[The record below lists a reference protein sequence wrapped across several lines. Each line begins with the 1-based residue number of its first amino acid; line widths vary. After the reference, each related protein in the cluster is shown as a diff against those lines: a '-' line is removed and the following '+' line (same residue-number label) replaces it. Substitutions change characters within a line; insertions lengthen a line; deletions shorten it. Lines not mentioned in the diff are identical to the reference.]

1 MYLMRVSQVFT
12 AHIIGQIDFNE
23 MNPFKRGVA
32 VIGANPVAMLVVHRR
47 NFQTERP
54 FLPLSLPWC
63 GMYPQ
68 GMGERAAR
76 ELLAVEW
83 RLQQQQ
89 LRVEEGCREVAG
101 AREWDRESLFFGSTA
116 ACCSVTVAPPVPAL
130 SCSGSPPGWSHR
142 GRYILAPA
150 TVS

>member
-1 MYLMRVSQVFT
+1 M
-12 AHIIGQIDFNE
+12 
-23 MNPFKRGVA
+23 
-32 VIGANPVAMLVVHRR
+32 AMLVVQRR

-68 GMGERAAR
+68 GMGEHTAE

-83 RLQQQQ
+83 RLQQKW
-89 LRVEEGCREVAG
+89 LRVEEDCREVAG
-101 AREWDRESLFFGSTA
+101 ARERGRESRFFGNTA